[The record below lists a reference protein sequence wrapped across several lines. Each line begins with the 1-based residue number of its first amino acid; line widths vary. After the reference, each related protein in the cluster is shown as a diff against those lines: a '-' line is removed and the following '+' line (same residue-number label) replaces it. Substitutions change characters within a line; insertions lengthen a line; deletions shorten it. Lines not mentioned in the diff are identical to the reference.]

1 MKIININSV
10 SVLYRTDNINLN
22 FAVNS
27 FSKDN
32 LIDAIVRTKYTQSMV
47 EAIFSNY
54 LGNME
59 DEQYKAEFEDFQNWR
74 KEAKDIAND
83 IFNHIDD
90 YSEIYNGIGI
100 YVEEK

>member
-22 FAVNS
+22 FAINS
-27 FSKDN
+27 FGKDN
-32 LIDAIVRTKYTQSMV
+32 LIDSIVRTKYTQSMV

-54 LGNME
+54 LGNTE
-59 DEQYKAEFEDFQNWR
+59 NEYYKAEFEDFQNWR